1 MLTILLHS
9 SKTMVP
15 TLASRKVTIPVE
27 LERSEQLRAYVTSL
41 SLPKIQQSMHVS
53 AALAKKVKLM
63 HEQWLSVDATS
74 AVVEIFRGDI
84 YSGLRALEFTED
96 EKDFAS
102 KHLYI
107 LPGLYGLLRP
117 YDAVKPYRLEA
128 AYRFTKRKFNSIYDY
143 WGDSPAG
150 HIPQSGPIV
159 NLASVEYEK
168 LITPYI
174 DTARIIAP
182 KFLSIM
188 KPGQVPTF
196 VAVHAKVARGA
207 YARWLIRRGRDD
219 ALNLEDFSDLGYR
232 FVPELSTEAQPVYV
246 CDEFLGIGLSQRLV

>member
-15 TLASRKVTIPVE
+15 TPPSRSLSNPVE
-27 LERSEQLRAYVTSL
+27 LERSQALRVYVTSL

-53 AALAKKVKLM
+53 ATLAKKVKQM
-63 HEQWLSVDATS
+63 HEQYLEEEATS

-84 YSGLRALEFTED
+84 YSGLRALDFTDD
-96 EKDFAS
+96 EKEFAAR
-102 KHLYI
+102 HLYI
-107 LPGLYGLLRP
+107 LSGLYGLLRP

-128 AYRFTKRKFNSIYDY
+128 AYRFPKKSFSNIYNY
-143 WGDSPAG
+143 WGDTLAA
-150 HIPQSGPIV
+150 HIPATGPII

-168 LITPYI
+168 LVVPYL
-174 DTARIIAP
+174 DSDRIITP

-188 KPGQVPTF
+188 KLGQSPTF

-207 YARWLIRRGRDD
+207 YARWLIQRGRDD
-219 ALNLEDFSDLGYR
+219 ATDLNDFNDLGYR
-232 FVPELSTEAQPVYV
+232 YAPELSTAAQPTYV
-246 CDEFLGIGLSQRLV
+246 CEGFLGIGLSQRLV